1 MVSKVAGSYL
11 IAEYRLSNNDVKER
25 NQRGRG
31 ERQARRIIRE
41 RRGDSRERR
50 RRAGDPEPDPA
61 ILPGIYCVECY
72 TYALG
77 L

>member
-1 MVSKVAGSYL
+1 M
-11 IAEYRLSNNDVKER
+11 
-25 NQRGRG
+25 
-31 ERQARRIIRE
+31 RRIIRE
-41 RRGDSRERR
+41 RRDGREKR

-61 ILPGIYCVECY
+61 ILPAIYYVECY